1 MSSLSPI
8 QVGVCG
14 LIGLGA
20 GVLGGLA
27 GVGGSILIL
36 PSLGVLFG
44 YPRASSHHGYMASA
58 MTVNLIVAIP
68 AALRHHR
75 AGAIRHDLLGRLI
88 PATAITLAGGVIAS
102 NFFQGWQ
109 LQLLLAL
116 GLVLYCLRL
125 LREAVRDLPEHLQG
139 PGSERVTTPRLV
151 ASASATGFTAGLL
164 GLGGGVLQVPL
175 LQSLCGVP
183 LRQAIATSS
192 AVICLT
198 AVVGAVLKLVTL
210 PGEGE
215 PVGDAL
221 IRAAAMAPTAILG
234 AHLGASLTHRL
245 HLHWVRIAIA
255 VMLLVSAYRLGLDGG
270 RMAGWWR

>member
-1 MSSLSPI
+1 MSSLSLL

-44 YPRASSHHGYMASA
+44 YPQASSHHGYMASA
-58 MTVNLIVAIP
+58 MTVNLVVAIP
-68 AALRHHR
+68 AALRHHHAR
-75 AGAIRHDLLGRLI
+75 AIRHDLISRLV
-88 PATAITLAGGVIAS
+88 PATAISLAGGVIAS
-102 NFFQGWQ
+102 NWFQGWQ

-116 GLVLYCLRL
+116 GLVLYCYRL
-125 LREAVRDLPEHLQG
+125 LWEAVRGLPDHPQG
-139 PGSERVTTPRLV
+139 IESERVTTPRLV
-151 ASASATGFTAGLL
+151 ASATATGFTAGLL

-175 LQSLCGVP
+175 LQSLCRVP

-198 AVVGAVLKLVTL
+198 AVVGAALKLATL

-215 PVGDAL
+215 SVGEAL

-245 HLHWVRIAIA
+245 HLHWVRVVIAI
-255 VMLLVSAYRLGLDGG
+255 MLLISAYRLGLAGG
-270 RMAGWWR
+270 RMAGWWQ